1 MDNHTRGDCLGQLR
15 LGQVH
20 PKMPVL
26 HPAQNRPGGL
36 AAVIRLPPATPVDPS
51 RVITGFDTADELP
64 GPPQVFGEQGNVC
77 ASAWQLLTSDSTG
90 KTMTARPARV
100 AVLGAT
106 GSIGRSTLEVIAAL
120 PERFEVYGLSA
131 HSQWELLLELAHG
144 CQPQC
149 LVLSGAPDG
158 WQPPNDR
165 LPAGGGSGR
174 WLRGADAL
182 VELASDRQVD
192 TVVAAIVGRA
202 GLESTLAAAEAGKR
216 IGLAN
221 KESLVVA
228 GSLVTAAVARGGAEL
243 LPVDSEHSAIFQA
256 LHTAPG
262 NAPAGAELRRV
273 ILTASGGGL
282 RHLPVE
288 QLASVSVDQA
298 LRHPTW
304 EMGPKIT
311 IDSATMMN
319 KALEVIEA
327 AWLFGLRADQIEVVV
342 HPQSVVHSMVE
353 FCDGSV
359 LAQLSPPDMRLPIQY
374 ALTFPDRLPCPAPPI
389 DWTQPLGLTWEPA
402 DRQRYPAL
410 ELGFEVVR
418 RGGSC
423 GAVLNAAN
431 EAAVALFLE
440 HKIGF
445 QDITAVC
452 RAVLDAHTYDPSP
465 GLADLMR
472 ADGWA
477 RREVQHW
484 AGLKI

>member
-1 MDNHTRGDCLGQLR
+1 
-15 LGQVH
+15 
-20 PKMPVL
+20 
-26 HPAQNRPGGL
+26 
-36 AAVIRLPPATPVDPS
+36 
-51 RVITGFDTADELP
+51 
-64 GPPQVFGEQGNVC
+64 
-77 ASAWQLLTSDSTG
+77 
-90 KTMTARPARV
+90 MTARPAQV

-120 PERFEVYGLSA
+120 PQRFEVYGLSA
-131 HSQWELLLELAHG
+131 HSQWQLLLQLAEG
-144 CQPQC
+144 CQPRC
-149 LVLSGAPDG
+149 LVLSGAPHG
-158 WQPPNDR
+158 WQPPAAV
-165 LPAGGGSGR
+165 PPWSGTPGR
-174 WLRGADAL
+174 WRRGAEAL
-182 VELASDRQVD
+182 VELASDPQVD
-192 TVVAAIVGRA
+192 IVVAAIVGRA

-228 GSLVTAAVARGGAEL
+228 GSLVTAACQRGAAEL

-256 LHTAPG
+256 LRGAS
-262 NAPAGAELRRV
+262 AGAEVRRV

-282 RHLPVE
+282 RNTPLE
-288 QLASVSVDQA
+288 QLASVSVEQA

-342 HPQSVVHSMVE
+342 HPQSIVHSMVE

-374 ALTFPDRLPCPAPPI
+374 ALTFPERLACPAPSI
-389 DWTQPLGLTWEPA
+389 DWTRPLTLNWEPA

-452 RAVLDAHTYDPSP
+452 RAVLEAHTYDPSP
-465 GLADLMR
+465 GLVDLMNV
-472 ADGWA
+472 DGWA
-477 RREVQHW
+477 RRQVSQW
-484 AGLKI
+484 AGVTI

>member
-1 MDNHTRGDCLGQLR
+1 
-15 LGQVH
+15 
-20 PKMPVL
+20 
-26 HPAQNRPGGL
+26 
-36 AAVIRLPPATPVDPS
+36 
-51 RVITGFDTADELP
+51 
-64 GPPQVFGEQGNVC
+64 
-77 ASAWQLLTSDSTG
+77 
-90 KTMTARPARV
+90 MTARPARV

-120 PERFEVYGLSA
+120 PERLEVYGLSA
-131 HSQWELLLELAHG
+131 HSQWQRLLQLAQG
-144 CQPQC
+144 CQPHC
-149 LVLSGAPDG
+149 LVLSGASDG
-158 WQPPNDR
+158 WTPPAAG
-165 LPAGGGSGR
+165 LPGTASPNR
-174 WLRGADAL
+174 WLQGAEGL
-182 VELASDRQVD
+182 VTLASDPQVD
-192 TVVAAIVGRA
+192 IVVAAIVGRA

-221 KESLVVA
+221 KESLVLA

-256 LHTAPG
+256 LSGA
-262 NAPAGAELRRV
+262 AGGAQLRRV
-273 ILTASGGGL
+273 ILTASGGAL
-282 RHLPVE
+282 RHLPLP
-288 QLASVSVDQA
+288 QLATVTVEQA

-304 EMGPKIT
+304 QMGPKIT

-342 HPQSVVHSMVE
+342 HPESIVHSMVE

-374 ALTFPDRLPCPAPPI
+374 ALTFPDRLPCPAPTI
-389 DWTQPLGLTWEPA
+389 DWRRSLALHWEPA
-402 DRQRYPAL
+402 DRERYPAL

-418 RGGSC
+418 RGGTC

-431 EAAVALFLE
+431 EAAVGLFLE

-465 GLADLMR
+465 ALADLMR

-484 AGLKI
+484 AGLTI